1 MLFSDI
7 LLLSYFLVIVHA
19 IKFRGVLTAWQNDCL
34 FKKKKKHRHT
44 KKLQSKGATEKLRRD
59 TLVVKS
65 GRSSQLKIFMRACK
79 EVYFVVKLL
88 GNFLSCKF

>member
-34 FKKKKKHRHT
+34 FKKKKNTGTPKNC
-44 KKLQSKGATEKLRRD
+44 KAKVLQ
-59 TLVVKS
+59 KS
-65 GRSSQLKIFMRACK
+65 
-79 EVYFVVKLL
+79 
-88 GNFLSCKF
+88 